1 MILNELFID
10 IGESKDFWIKG
21 IPNPSPN
28 IFRIYFT
35 KESKYLSEIVFISY
49 Y

>member
-1 MILNELFID
+1 MNYFID

-21 IPNPSPN
+21 MYSNPFTN